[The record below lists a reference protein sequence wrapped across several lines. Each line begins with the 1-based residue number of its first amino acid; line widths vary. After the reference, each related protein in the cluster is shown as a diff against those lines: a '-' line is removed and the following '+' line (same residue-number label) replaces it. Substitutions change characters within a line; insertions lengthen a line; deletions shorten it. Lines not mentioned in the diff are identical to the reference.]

1 MPKVPQS
8 LPDSSSQKRDRFEY
22 RVLRQS
28 RSAVL
33 MVMLAGGVGVD
44 AGEDAAEGTGAG
56 VTGRVAVWALAQ
68 RSKQASRSA
77 PSVAMAAHRCQP
89 LALVA
94 SGAWAPATVADSSAP
109 AASAWASANRAAC
122 AGRRGK
128 KCW

>member
-33 MVMLAGGVGVD
+33 MVIVTGGVGVD
-44 AGEDAAEGTGAG
+44 AGEGTGAG
-56 VTGRVAVWALAQ
+56 VTGRVALWAWAQ
-68 RSKQASRSA
+68 LSKQASRSA

-94 SGAWAPATVADSSAP
+94 SGAWALATVADSSAP
-109 AASAWASANRAAC
+109 VASACPIASRAAF